1 MDFENKTVVITGGA
15 TGIGRDTARAFLE
28 CGANVVL
35 NGRREMKLQ
44 EAITQLDTTCK
55 HVAYLAGDIS
65 KPETSRQLIRTA
77 VQRFGGVDILVNNA
91 GIFKPTPFLEH
102 TEEDYNAYVNII
114 LGGTF
119 HTSQA
124 VIPEMQKRGGGVIVN
139 IGSMWASQA
148 IGATPSSAYS
158 AAKAGVHALTRNL
171 AIEFAHDRIR
181 VNAVAPAV
189 VETPVYNTFM
199 SAEEINEILPT
210 FRALHPLGRNGQP
223 QDVSSAILFLA
234 SEQAAWITGVVLPVD
249 GGVMA
254 GRHTPANNREQ
265 VTSAVAH

>member
-15 TGIGRDTARAFLE
+15 TGIGLETARAFLE
-28 CGANVVL
+28 HGASVVL

-44 EAITQLDTTCK
+44 EAITALDPTGK
-55 HVAYLAGDIS
+55 RVAYLAGDIG
-65 KPETSRQLIRTA
+65 KPETTRQLIRTA

-102 TEEDYNAYVNII
+102 TEDDFNAYVNII

-124 VIPEMQKRGGGVIVN
+124 AIPEMQKRGGGAIVN
-139 IGSMWASQA
+139 TGSMWASQA

-171 AIEFAHDRIR
+171 AIEFAADHIR

-189 VETPVYNTFM
+189 VETPVYNTFL
-199 SAEEINEILPT
+199 SEDEVKEVLPT
-210 FRALHPLGRNGQP
+210 FNGFHPLGRNGQP
-223 QDVSSAILFLA
+223 HDVTSAILFLA
-234 SEQAAWITGVVLPVD
+234 GEKADWITGVVLPVD
-249 GGVMA
+249 GGVTA
-254 GRHTPANNREQ
+254 GRHT
-265 VTSAVAH
+265 H

>member
-1 MDFENKTVVITGGA
+1 MEFENKTVVITGGA
-15 TGIGRDTARAFLE
+15 TGIGRETARAFLE
-28 CGANVVL
+28 RGANVVL

-44 EAITQLDTTCK
+44 EAITELDPSGK
-55 HVAYLAGDIS
+55 HVAYLAGDIGI
-65 KPETSRQLIRTA
+65 PETARQLIRTA

-102 TEEDYNAYVNII
+102 TEDDYNAYVNII

-119 HTSQA
+119 HASQA
-124 VIPEMQKRGGGVIVN
+124 AIPEMQKRGGGAIVN
-139 IGSMWASQA
+139 TGSMWASQA

-171 AIEFAHDRIR
+171 AIEFAADHIR

-199 SAEEINEILPT
+199 SDDEVKEMLPS
-210 FRALHPLGRNGQP
+210 FNNFHPLGRNGQP
-223 QDVSSAILFLA
+223 QDVAAAILFLA
-234 SEQAAWITGVVLPVD
+234 GSQADWITGVVLPVD

-254 GRHTPANNREQ
+254 GQHAK
-265 VTSAVAH
+265 

>member
-1 MDFENKTVVITGGA
+1 MEFENKTVVITGGA
-15 TGIGRDTARAFLE
+15 TGIGRASAQAFLAQ
-28 CGANVVL
+28 GANVVL
-35 NGRREMKLQ
+35 NGRREIKLQ
-44 EAITQLDTTCK
+44 EAITELDPSGK
-55 HVAYLAGDIS
+55 HVAYLAGDIGQ
-65 KPETSRQLIRTA
+65 PETARQLIRTA

-119 HTSQA
+119 HCAQA
-124 VIPEMQKRGGGVIVN
+124 AIPEMQKRGGGAIVN
-139 IGSMWASQA
+139 TGSMWAIQA

-171 AIEFAHDRIR
+171 AIEFAADHIR

-199 SAEEINEILPT
+199 SEDEVDKVLPT
-210 FRALHPLGRNGQP
+210 FNDFHPLGRNGQP
-223 QDVSSAILFLA
+223 QDIAAAILFLA
-234 SEQAAWITGVVLPVD
+234 SDQADWITGVVLPVD
-249 GGVMA
+249 GGVTA
-254 GRHTPANNREQ
+254 GRH
-265 VTSAVAH
+265 AH